1 MPGFSKCRVLW
12 FLAMLAVS
20 SNLALPGEKTEEP
33 RKRIGLALSGGGAR
47 GAAEIGVLKVLEREG
62 IRIDCIAG
70 TSFGAIVGGLY
81 SAGYMADEME
91 TFVLSHWQD
100 IFSNQPERVRAPLLQ
115 DRNLRQLVRLNLK
128 GFSPNLPTGVLRG
141 QKLTELLNE
150 WTFEPIY
157 SAQYDF
163 DRLPIPF
170 RAVATD
176 LSTGAPYIFKSG
188 RLSEAIRASISQPI
202 FFAPVAKDGLRLVDG
217 GLSDQLP
224 TDIPAQMEADI
235 VIGVDVTSPDLAYEE
250 IGNVFN
256 VVDQSLG
263 LITRQTVEPHYV
275 QAQIVVRPRLDG
287 YKHTSYSQMQEIID
301 RGVAAAEARIGEI
314 RALVGENNPVRVK
327 RRPTAFDPVIDS
339 IAFETASSRN
349 LNKIPNSYY
358 LRQIQA
364 RPGDKIDPR
373 KLSVD
378 TQSLYA
384 TGMFDTVDYECRYTE
399 KNRCRLVFL
408 LTESSPNTL
417 GASLRYDREYNLQGL
432 IEFTGRNL
440 FGTTSYGTLSAKFGE
455 AGYQMAALRLI
466 HPELP
471 FLFLEPQA
479 QMQKRER
486 FVRTP
491 EGKETF
497 LDERKGAQLILGARL
512 SRSLEASVGYRF
524 ETGRFVPETAQ
535 HPAIPSVNLSGLRLN
550 VRRDTRDAQE
560 FPRSG
565 MLMDFQFDSR
575 IPRLGADLR
584 YKTVQGELKG
594 YFSPTSRTTF
604 TLRLATFQ
612 SRGNLPVF
620 ERAYLGGYGHYDSST
635 YRLVGFERDE
645 LVTPKMTLA
654 GVNYR
659 RRLFSLDP
667 LGFIRKGY
675 LSVEYNLAGIGRTP
689 RIGTRNDTVHGGAIG
704 FALDTMLG
712 PIQIAAGVGQAG
724 KLRLYLSLG
733 PSF

>member
-1 MPGFSKCRVLW
+1 
-12 FLAMLAVS
+12 MLAFLKPITLWVLAVLVA

-47 GAAEIGVLKVLEREG
+47 GAAEIGVLKVFEREG
-62 IRIDCIAG
+62 ISIDCIAG
-70 TSFGAIVGGLY
+70 TSFGAILGGLY
-81 SAGYMADEME
+81 SAGYSAEEME
-91 TFVLSHWQD
+91 AFVLSHLQD
-100 IFSNQPERVRAPLLQ
+100 IFSNQPERARAPLLQ
-115 DRNLRQLVRLNLK
+115 DRNLRQLVRFDLK
-128 GFSPNLPTGVLRG
+128 GISPNLPTGVLRG

-176 LSTGAPYIFKSG
+176 LSTGAPYIFRRG

-202 FFAPVAKDGLRLVDG
+202 FFAPVAKDGLHLVDG

-224 TDIPAQMEADI
+224 TDIPAQMGADI

-263 LITRQTVEPHYV
+263 LITRQTVEPHYGY
-275 QAQIVVRPRLDG
+275 AQIVVRPGLDG

-301 RGVAAAEARIGEI
+301 RGVEAAEAQIGKI
-314 RALVGENNPVRVK
+314 RALVGENNLVREK
-327 RRPTAFDPVIDS
+327 RLPAAIDPVIDS
-339 IAFETASSRN
+339 IAFETASSSRH
-349 LNKIPNSYY
+349 LEKIPDSYF

-384 TGMFDTVDYECRYTE
+384 IGMFDNVDYECRHTDS
-399 KNRCRLVFL
+399 NRCRLVFL
-408 LTESSPNTL
+408 LTEASPNTF

-455 AGYQMAALRLI
+455 TGYQTATLRLI

-479 QMQKRER
+479 QLLKTER
-486 FVRTP
+486 FVAAP

-497 LDERKGAQLILGARL
+497 IDKRQGSQLMLGARL
-512 SRSLEASVGYRF
+512 SRSLEASAGYRF
-524 ETGRFVPETAQ
+524 ETGRFAPETAQ
-535 HPAIPSVNLSGLRLN
+535 HPEIPGVNLSGLRLN
-550 VRRDTRDAQE
+550 VRRDTLDAQE

-575 IPRLGADLR
+575 MPRLGADLG
-584 YKTVQGELKG
+584 YNTVKGELQG

-604 TLRLATFQ
+604 ALRLATFQ
-612 SRGNLPVF
+612 TGGNLPVF
-620 ERAYLGGYGHYDSST
+620 ERAYLGGYGPYDSST

-645 LVTPKMTLA
+645 LVAPKMTLA
-654 GVNYR
+654 GVNFR
-659 RRLFSLDP
+659 RQVFSLDP

-675 LSVEYNLAGIGRTP
+675 LSIEYNLAAIGSSP
-689 RIGTRNDTVHGGAIG
+689 GTSTHNETVHGGAIG

-712 PIQIAAGVGQAG
+712 PIRMAAGLGQAG